1 METIINQ
8 TIDMIV
14 ARDYK
19 ASAVFQKH
27 GFDLCCMGEWTLKEV
42 CEFKHLDAALIEN
55 EVLLLFAENKI

>member
-8 TIDMIV
+8 TIDSIV

-19 ASAVFQKH
+19 ASSVFQKY

-42 CEFKHLDAALIEN
+42 CELKHLDAAVIEKEVFLI
-55 EVLLLFAENKI
+55 FAEKEI